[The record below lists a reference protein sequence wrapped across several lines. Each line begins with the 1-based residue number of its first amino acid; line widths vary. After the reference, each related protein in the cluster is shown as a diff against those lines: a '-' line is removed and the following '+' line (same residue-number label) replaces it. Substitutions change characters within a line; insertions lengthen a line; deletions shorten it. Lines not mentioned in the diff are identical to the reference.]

1 MFTPE
6 FMLEMMGYLA
16 SLLVLVSLLMS
27 SVVKLRII
35 NSIGAALFTAYG
47 ILIESYPTA
56 AMNFALIVVNI
67 YFLVKVLRTK
77 KLLSLVEMK
86 PDDSAAQHF
95 VAFYK
100 DDIARI
106 FPDYDFTVDP
116 QQRCWMVYAD
126 ANPVGLMIGTVTEP
140 DTLGVS
146 LDYACPSHRDCS
158 VGLYLYDCLKEQ
170 GVRQMVAVSDVQMHT
185 GYLKRMGF
193 EQKGDKYIKN
203 L

>member
-35 NSIGAALFTAYG
+35 NSVGAALFTAYG
-47 ILIESYPTA
+47 ILIRSYPTA
-56 AMNFALIVVNI
+56 VMNFALIVVNI
-67 YFLVKVLRTK
+67 IFLVKVLRTK
-77 KLLSLVEMK
+77 KLLSMVELR
-86 PDDSAAQHF
+86 PEDAAVQHF
-95 VAFYK
+95 ITFYK
-100 DDIARI
+100 EDIARI
-106 FPDYDFTVDP
+106 FPAYDFAVDSDE
-116 QQRCWMVYAD
+116 RCWLVYAD
-126 ANPVGLMIGTVTEP
+126 ANPVGIMVGTVTEP

-158 VGLYLYDCLKEQ
+158 VGQYLYGCLKEQ
-170 GVRQMVAVSDVQMHT
+170 GIRQMVAVSDVKSHT
-185 GYLKRMGF
+185 GYLKSMGF
-193 EQKGDKYIKN
+193 EKKGDKYIKN